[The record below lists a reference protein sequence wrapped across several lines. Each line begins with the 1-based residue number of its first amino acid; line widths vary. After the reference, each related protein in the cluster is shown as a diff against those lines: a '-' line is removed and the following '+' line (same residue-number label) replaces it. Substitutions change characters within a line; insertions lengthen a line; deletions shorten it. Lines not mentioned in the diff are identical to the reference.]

1 MFRPTS
7 VIIGTAVENVLIAY
21 NFIERNEISY
31 DMSER
36 IDWLKAVE
44 IWGWCN
50 GVILRV

>member
-7 VIIGTAVENVLIAY
+7 VVIGTAVQNVLIEY
-21 NFIERNEISY
+21 SFTERNEISY

-44 IWGWCN
+44 IW
-50 GVILRV
+50 R